1 MCVESQLCKKKLVEN
16 PSLTLHF
23 LQVCKVVSR
32 REIVLMEWVHDMEV
46 SLLCSFVDVESMDRF
61 NITKE
66 KCKKK
71 SVKGCSV

>member
-1 MCVESQLCKKKLVEN
+1 
-16 PSLTLHF
+16 
-23 LQVCKVVSR
+23 
-32 REIVLMEWVHDMEV
+32 MEV

-66 KCKKK
+66 KCKK

>member
-1 MCVESQLCKKKLVEN
+1 
-16 PSLTLHF
+16 
-23 LQVCKVVSR
+23 
-32 REIVLMEWVHDMEV
+32 MEWVHDMEV